1 MRRENCIYIDIEN
14 TKFPHSAKSML
25 LGFDIDELREI
36 YRKYHFTSMTQ
47 LLDWQATWE
56 NTTKTGIGGKLI
68 KLKKSAGD
76 NAFKTRV
83 LELYP
88 AINDL
93 NMKNVKFELS
103 KIMFDNI
110 ELFPNEKNA

>member
-1 MRRENCIYIDIEN
+1 
-14 TKFPHSAKSML
+14 
-25 LGFDIDELREI
+25 
-36 YRKYHFTSMTQ
+36 MTQ

-103 KIMFDNI
+103 KIMFGQWRKRKRTGKCDNSKAFDLY
-110 ELFPNEKNA
+110 EFCS

>member
-1 MRRENCIYIDIEN
+1 M
-14 TKFPHSAKSML
+14 
-25 LGFDIDELREI
+25 
-36 YRKYHFTSMTQ
+36 
-47 LLDWQATWE
+47 
-56 NTTKTGIGGKLI
+56 
-68 KLKKSAGD
+68 
-76 NAFKTRV
+76 

-110 ELFPNEKNA
+110 ELFPNEKERVTEIYMGQCIEKNFAKARMLNL